1 MRHCRAVGDGRMRKT
16 GYLINLISIV
26 GLLLLFTVKI
36 GPAYRSSRRQRVQRL
51 WDHKRDEWLQNLP
64 A

>member
-1 MRHCRAVGDGRMRKT
+1 MRKT
-16 GYLINLISIV
+16 GYLIHLISIV

-36 GPAYRSSRRQRVQRL
+36 GPVYRSRQRRRVQRL
-51 WDHKRDEWLQNLP
+51 WDHKRVEWLQKLS

>member
-1 MRHCRAVGDGRMRKT
+1 MRKT

-36 GPAYRSSRRQRVQRL
+36 GPAYRSSRRQRLQRL